1 MPPSNQPNFR
11 SSSVYSNDNLDSIST
26 TSSQWTTT
34 YRKLPKKQK
43 QPLSMRFLSWA
54 AGAPR
59 NATVVKKKTRDIPDD
74 RSTYSGWSSGSY
86 FSEPDTQLYWVTSS
100 DDRSYYS
107 GSSSSGSSSSGR
119 SGRSSRKGG
128 GSRRK
133 HFNGAVPNPMP
144 PPPPGGFGPPMDGH
158 FVPPPPPGDM
168 GGEFGGGEFDG
179 GFNPHPMGMGM
190 PPPPPPPMNAP
201 GGGPGF
207 INLTGQNHFHGGP
220 PGGGGFHGA
229 EVEDDGWSDED

>member
-1 MPPSNQPNFR
+1 MPPSNQPRDFR
-11 SSSVYSNDNLDSIST
+11 SSSVYSDNLDNLST

-34 YRKLPKKQK
+34 YKKLPKKQK
-43 QPLSMRFLSWA
+43 QPMSMRFLSWA

-59 NATVVKKKTRDIPDD
+59 NATVVKKKTRDVPDD

-86 FSEPDTQLYWVTSS
+86 YFGEPDTQLYWVTSS

-119 SGRSSRKGG
+119 SSRSSRKGSS
-128 GSRRK
+128 SRRK

-158 FVPPPPPGDM
+158 FVPPPPQDHM
-168 GGEFGGGEFDG
+168 GGDFGGGEFDG
-179 GFNPHPMGMGM
+179 GFNPQPMGMGMGMGM
-190 PPPPPPPMNAP
+190 PPPPPPPMNPPAP
-201 GGGPGF
+201 GGDAGF
-207 INLTGQNHFHGGP
+207 INLGQSQGH
-220 PGGGGFHGA
+220 FHGA
-229 EVEDDGWSDED
+229 EVDDDYWSEND